1 MSKYIIKNCPAYNE
15 KGCLYSAAIFPDE
28 SMQNRYITFAVPCQ
42 DCTDCLLKQIAEY
55 CKNIKKD
62 HYWGMREIKFSQEIL
77 KLLDI
82 QEVE

>member
-15 KGCLYSAAIFPDE
+15 KGCLYTAAIFPDE

-42 DCTDCLLKQIAEY
+42 DCINCVTKQIVEK
-55 CKNIKKD
+55 CKDELGRVRTISKD
-62 HYWGMREIKFSQEIL
+62 IMAKDIL
-77 KLLDI
+77 KFLDI